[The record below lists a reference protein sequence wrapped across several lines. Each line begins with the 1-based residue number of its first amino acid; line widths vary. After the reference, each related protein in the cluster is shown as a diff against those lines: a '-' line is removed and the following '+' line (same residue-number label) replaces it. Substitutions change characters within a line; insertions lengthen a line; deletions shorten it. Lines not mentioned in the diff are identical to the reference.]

1 MCINRSFLN
10 LEKVPFLCIV
20 FLREGKKLLIIKKLI
35 KIYLICF
42 CLIFFLSEIK
52 LKIKEILIDLSN
64 NLEN

>member
-20 FLREGKKLLIIKKLI
+20 FLREGKKHFRKKILII
-35 KIYLICF
+35 
-42 CLIFFLSEIK
+42 
-52 LKIKEILIDLSN
+52 KIKEILIDLSN